1 MRLVIACLLTFISLL
16 LTGCSANTRSGQP
29 IAQKET
35 ATESAPSAN
44 TNTARQDVEYDGQSA
59 TNFKME
65 KAALND
71 ADKAQ
76 QSNAAIERKII
87 RNAELNIEVSNPT
100 ESQRR
105 IASIAE
111 SRGGFV
117 VTSDASQRQDNDKT
131 RPEMTVKVVVR
142 VPAAQFDAAINE
154 IRGAA
159 SRIMQ
164 EKTTGQDVTE
174 EYIDLEARIRTKQ
187 ALEAQFLEIMKQAKS
202 VTDALEVQRQLA
214 EVRTEIEQLEGRRRY
229 LENQSSLSTI
239 TVTLQ
244 SPTPIVSTSGFF
256 YSVRQA
262 FADGVDL
269 AATITLFLIRA
280 FITLLPVAIFIF
292 LPLAL
297 ILRYIIRRGRRI
309 QLADALTREEALSA
323 AKTD

>member
-1 MRLVIACLLTFISLL
+1 MRFKLACLFIFTSFLL
-16 LTGCSANTRSGQP
+16 AGCSTNRRSEQLSNNNGAASQP
-29 IAQKET
+29 
-35 ATESAPSAN
+35 APSEQKRAAATYYDDDSSKSAN
-44 TNTARQDVEYDGQSA
+44 IRKVS
-59 TNFKME
+59 
-65 KAALND
+65 LND

-76 QSNAAIERKII
+76 SSNVAMERKLI
-87 RNAELNIEVSNPT
+87 RNAELNLEVSNPA

-111 SRGGFV
+111 TRGGFV
-117 VTSDASQRQDNDKT
+117 VTTDASQRQDNDKS
-131 RPEMTVKVVVR
+131 RPETTVRIVVR
-142 VPAAQFDAAINE
+142 VPAAQFDAAVNE

-159 SRIMQ
+159 SRVMQ
-164 EKTTGQDVTE
+164 DKTTGQDVTE

-239 TVTLQ
+239 TITLQ
-244 SPTPIVSTSGFF
+244 SPTPLVSTTGFF

-262 FADGVDL
+262 FADGVDI
-269 AATITLFLIRA
+269 AAGITLFLIRA
-280 FITLLPVAIFIF
+280 VITLLPIALFIL

-297 ILRYIIRRGRRI
+297 ILRYIIRRGRRM
-309 QLADALTREEALSA
+309 QQAQSLLRDEPLSES
-323 AKTD
+323 K

>member
-1 MRLVIACLLTFISLL
+1 MRLMTACFLTFMLL
-16 LTGCSANTRSGQP
+16 LFAGCSTNSRSGEQLSNNR
-29 IAQKET
+29 T
-35 ATESAPSAN
+35 ASQSAPSSNAQPDQQQKQGAEFQKVSL
-44 TNTARQDVEYDGQSA
+44 T
-59 TNFKME
+59 
-65 KAALND
+65 D

-76 QSNAAIERKII
+76 SSNVAMERKII

-117 VTSDASQRQDNDKT
+117 VTSEASQRQDNDKS

-142 VPAAQFDAAINE
+142 VPAAQFDATINE

-244 SPTPIVSTSGFF
+244 SPTPLVSTSGFF
-256 YSVRQA
+256 YSVRAA
-262 FADGVDL
+262 FADGIDI
-269 AATITLFLIRA
+269 AASITLFLIRA
-280 FITLLPVAIFIF
+280 IITLLPVALFIF
-292 LPLAL
+292 LPVAL
-297 ILRYIIRRGRRI
+297 IVRYFIRRARRF
-309 QLADALTREEALSA
+309 QLAQALTREESLPSS
-323 AKTD
+323 KTA

>member
-1 MRLVIACLLTFISLL
+1 MFMLL
-16 LTGCSANTRSGQP
+16 LFAGCSTNRRAGEQLSNNGSP
-29 IAQKET
+29 AQ
-35 ATESAPSAN
+35 SASSDQ
-44 TNTARQDVEYDGQSA
+44 TRQDLEYVAKTGQNANIQKVSL
-59 TNFKME
+59 T
-65 KAALND
+65 D

-76 QSNAAIERKII
+76 SSSVAMERKII
-87 RNAELNIEVSNPT
+87 RNAELTMEISNPT

-111 SRGGFV
+111 ARGGFV
-117 VTSDASQRQDNDKT
+117 VTSEASQSQTVDKT

-142 VPAAQFDAAINE
+142 VPAAQFDATINE

-159 SRIMQ
+159 SRILQ

-239 TVTLQ
+239 TVTLE
-244 SPTPIVSTSGFF
+244 SPTPLVSTSGFF
-256 YSVRQA
+256 YSVRAA

-269 AATITLFLIRA
+269 AAGITLFLIRA
-280 FITLLPVAIFIF
+280 LITLLPVALFIF
-292 LPLAL
+292 LPVAL
-297 ILRYIIRRGRRI
+297 ILRYYIRRGRRL
-309 QLADALTREEALSA
+309 QLAQSLTREEPLSSS
-323 AKTD
+323 KSV

>member
-1 MRLVIACLLTFISLL
+1 MRLMTACLLTFISLL
-16 LTGCSANTRSGQP
+16 LIGCSKSREAGDNDIASTAPAQQPQAAN
-29 IAQKET
+29 
-35 ATESAPSAN
+35 
-44 TNTARQDVEYDGQSA
+44 RQDAQFDNRS
-59 TNFKME
+59 TFKIE
-65 KAALND
+65 KASLND
-71 ADKAQ
+71 AADKAQ
-76 QSNAAIERKII
+76 ASNTAMERKII
-87 RNAELNIEVSNPT
+87 RNAELHMEVSNPS

-117 VTSDASQRQDNDKT
+117 VNSDASQRQDNDKS
-131 RPEMTVKVVVR
+131 RPEMTVTVVVR
-142 VPAAQFDAAINE
+142 VPAAQFDATLNE

-214 EVRTEIEQLEGRRRY
+214 EVRTEIEQLEGHRRY

-262 FADGVDL
+262 FADGVDI

-280 FITLLPVAIFIF
+280 LITLLPVAIFIF

-297 ILRYIIRRGRRI
+297 IARYFIRRARRM

>member
-1 MRLVIACLLTFISLL
+1 MRLMIACLLTIILL
-16 LTGCSANTRSGQP
+16 LFAGCSKSGVDNNDYDSKTANKP
-29 IAQKET
+29 AAQ
-35 ATESAPSAN
+35 SAN
-44 TNTARQDVEYDGQSA
+44 ANSSAQSSADG
-59 TNFKME
+59 KMQ
-65 KAALND
+65 KVSLTD

-76 QSNAAIERKII
+76 SSNVAMERKII
-87 RNAELNIEVSNPT
+87 RNAELTMEVSNPT

-117 VTSDASQRQDNDKT
+117 VTSEASQRQDNDKS

-142 VPAAQFDAAINE
+142 VPATQFDSTINE

-159 SRIMQ
+159 SRVMQ

-229 LENQSSLSTI
+229 LENQSSLSTV

-244 SPTPIVSTSGFF
+244 SPTPFVSTSGFF
-256 YSVRQA
+256 YSVRAA
-262 FADGVDL
+262 FADGIDI
-269 AATITLFLIRA
+269 AASITLFLIRA
-280 FITLLPVAIFIF
+280 FITLLPVALFIF
-292 LPLAL
+292 LPIAL
-297 ILRYIIRRGRRI
+297 IVRYFIRRARRF
-309 QLADALTREEALSA
+309 QLAQTLTRDEPLPSS
-323 AKTD
+323 KSV